1 MAEVNYAWGSE
12 RPSARRTRLKHQ
24 IEAAQALKAAAAL
37 EYERKLAEIAAIE
50 AVRVADLNEVDLM
63 TSGGAAPYN
72 RDLEADP
79 QVAGRTRVENTQ
91 ALYGRG
97 RKLVRSTLPTQVV
110 KAGETARDARKGV
123 KATGRKTAGRPNASR
138 VAPSARS
145 GQDMDLTGSSAQPA
159 GLTSQG
165 PVDVAPQ
172 SEIVVPNAVLAT
184 PETIEAVA
192 TVPEVPAYRPP
203 PISAALEASVFLA
216 MGDIDAPESDEMI
229 EVLTTTDKVIDVF
242 SPAVL
247 AERAARRDPSRLPPG
262 YDPTWADHWQRDPD
276 DRLAEMVAEFPTF
289 GAATDKSPDL
299 LTDDEA
305 RVLAGSAL
313 FRLTGNQTV
322 ADYAGKT
329 LPPIYSQLTDLDPA
343 LWRREI
349 ARGGGTL
356 QKLVAGK
363 RIYID
368 PFREIERSRVRMWPL
383 AVSRRDAVKSY
394 MEALAVGE
402 MTFEPASD
410 AKDDLDRSVRYQ
422 VFRGPDHDWVGL
434 PSRLDLEI
442 YYTRILDKLPWPAG
456 LSRIELVERFGQGMG
471 PTEIQ
476 NLSLLG
482 RPPAWLLSDKRWD
495 DITSGVIDL
504 GNGETVSLEDGEFET
519 ADSFGSEGGLAPVV
533 PFDPDAP
540 EPEASE
546 TDES

>member
-1 MAEVNYAWGSE
+1 MGEVSYAWGSE
-12 RPSARRTRLKHQ
+12 RPSARRARLKHK

-37 EYERKLAEIAAIE
+37 EYERKLAEIEAIE
-50 AVRVADLNEVDLM
+50 AARVADLDEVDLM

-79 QVAGRTRVENTQ
+79 QVAGRIRVENTQ

-97 RKLVRSTLPTQVV
+97 RKLVRSTLPTQVL
-110 KAGETARDARKGV
+110 KAGETARNARKGV
-123 KATGRKTAGRPNASR
+123 KATGRKAAGRPKASR
-138 VAPSARS
+138 VAPSVRPVHDADPTS
-145 GQDMDLTGSSAQPA
+145 SSAQPA

-165 PVDVAPQ
+165 PVDDAPQ
-172 SEIVVPNAVLAT
+172 SEIVVPDAVPAT
-184 PETIEAVA
+184 PEA
-192 TVPEVPAYRPP
+192 TVPVQVVLPPVITPAF
-203 PISAALEASVFLA
+203 EASVFLA

-229 EVLTTTDKVIDVF
+229 EVSTITDKVIDVF
-242 SPAVL
+242 SPAIL

-262 YDPTWADHWQRDPD
+262 YDPTWADHWQRDPLH
-276 DRLAEMVAEFPTF
+276 RLSEMVAEFPTF

-313 FRLTGNQTV
+313 FRLTGNQTL

-329 LPPIYSQLTDLDPA
+329 LPPIYSQLTELDPV

-349 ARGGGTL
+349 VRGGGTL
-356 QKLVAGK
+356 QKLVANK
-363 RIYID
+363 RMYID
-368 PFREIERSRVRMWPL
+368 PFREVERSRVRMWPL

-410 AKDDLDRSVRYQ
+410 AQADLMRSVRYR
-422 VFRGPDHDWVGL
+422 VFRGPDHNWVGL

-471 PTEIQ
+471 PKDIQ

-482 RPPAWLLSDKRWD
+482 RPPTWLLSDKRWS
-495 DITSGVIDL
+495 DITSGVMDL
-504 GNGETVSLEDGEFET
+504 GDGQTVSLEDGDFEVV
-519 ADSFGSEGGLAPVV
+519 DSFGYEDDLAPVV
-533 PFDPDAP
+533 PFDP
-540 EPEASE
+540 EALE